1 MLREAL
7 PEIVTGSVP
16 GPKAAEILKRRD
28 AAIPKAMCGTTYP
41 ICMGRGEGAMLEDVD
56 GNRFL
61 DWIGGVGVLNIG
73 YSNPEVVEAVKAQ
86 ADKYFHGI
94 FNVYVHEGY
103 VKLAEMF
110 DETLPCRGE
119 KMKTYFANSAGNCNE
134 KVVAAV
140 KDQVEDIMHTFNYPY
155 TIPQALLAE
164 KICTTI
170 GMDKIFYQNSGTEAN
185 EAMIKMARKY
195 GVEKYGPKRYNIVTA
210 SMGFHGRTFGAM
222 SATGQPDN
230 GCQIGFGPM
239 TDGFTYAEY
248 NNLQAFKDACT
259 EDTIAIMV
267 EPVQGEGGVH
277 PATMEF
283 MQGLREFCDEHE
295 MLLLIDEVQT
305 GWCRTGK
312 VMSFMNYGI
321 KPDIVSMAKA
331 LGGGMPI
338 GAICATAEVAKAFT
352 PGSHGTT
359 FGGHPVCCAAAL
371 AEVNELLDRDLA
383 GNAAKIGAYF
393 MEQLKTLPHV
403 KEVRGQGLLVG
414 VEFDDTISGVD
425 VKHEC
430 LHRHLLITAIGA
442 HIIRMIPPLII
453 TEEDCDKAVAI
464 IREAVEALEK

>member
-1 MLREAL
+1 MKLKD
-7 PEIVTGSVP
+7 TGLTFQDIKDRV
-16 GPKAAEILKRRD
+16 
-28 AAIPKAMCGTTYP
+28 
-41 ICMGRGEGAMLEDVD
+41 
-56 GNRFL
+56 
-61 DWIGGVGVLNIG
+61 
-73 YSNPEVVEAVKAQ
+73 
-86 ADKYFHGI
+86 DKYMIETYERFD
-94 FNVYVHEGY
+94 F
-103 VKLAEMF
+103 LAETAKDQYMY
-110 DETLPCRGE
+110 DENGTPYLDFYAGI
-119 KMKTYFANSAGNCNE
+119 AVNSAGNCNE

-195 GVEKYGPKRYNIVTA
+195 GVEKYGSKRYNIVTA

-283 MQGLREFCDEHE
+283 MRGLREFCDEHE

-464 IREAVEALEK
+464 IREAVEALERV